1 MKKHRFLK
9 GMICGAGLAVIL
21 CAVTCFVTIC
31 YYESQLSEDALVT
44 SGVERKLESIQGL
57 ILDEYLFDDE
67 IATKALED
75 GLIRGYVAGLG
86 DPYSVYYNEEESKEL
101 LSSLEGEFSGIG
113 VLVSQDK
120 NTNLITFVTVYE
132 DSPAAKAGFQDGD
145 VLYKVDGEDITAQD
159 LDTVVAKMRGEKGT
173 KVDITVVRQGT
184 GKEITN
190 TVTRDT
196 VEVQTVASKML
207 DGKIGYIQISQFDMV
222 TEAQFSKAL
231 KELQSKGAKGFV
243 FDVRSNP
250 GGSLDTV
257 CKILDSILPKGTIVY
272 TEDKNGKK
280 ETISSDDKH
289 QLNLPMAVLVNGNS
303 ASASE
308 IFSGAIQDY
317 GVGTIV
323 GTKTYGKG
331 IVQQL
336 FSLGDGTYIKLTIS
350 EYFTPKGRTIHKK
363 GVTPDVVIEYKASE
377 DGTDNQLEKAIEVVK
392 EKCEQ

>member
-9 GMICGAGLAVIL
+9 GVICGVLVTLLICGVLTGTTLYLYSNWVGDH
-21 CAVTCFVTIC
+21 AVTG
-31 YYESQLSEDALVT
+31 
-44 SGVERKLESIQGL
+44 GVETKLNNIKALIQSK
-57 ILDEYLFDDE
+57 YLFEDE
-67 IATKALED
+67 IDTQKLED
-75 GLIRGYVAGLG
+75 GLIRGYVDALG
-86 DPYSVYYNEEESKEL
+86 DPYSVYYDKEESEEL

-173 KVDITVVRQGT
+173 KVDITVVRQDND
-184 GKEITN
+184 KEITA
-190 TVTRDT
+190 TVIRDT

-222 TEAQFSKAL
+222 TESQFEKAL
-231 KELQSKGAKGFV
+231 TELQTQGAQGFI

-257 CKILDSILPKGTIVY
+257 CKILDSILPEGTIVY

-280 ETISSDDKH
+280 ETISSDDEH
-289 QLNLPMAVLVNGNS
+289 QLKLPMAVLVNGNS

-336 FSLGDGTYIKLTIS
+336 FSLADGTYVKLTIS
-350 EYFTPKGRTIHKK
+350 EYFTPKGRTIHQK
-363 GVTPDVVIEYKASE
+363 GVTPDVEIEYQASE

-392 EKCEQ
+392 EKCEH